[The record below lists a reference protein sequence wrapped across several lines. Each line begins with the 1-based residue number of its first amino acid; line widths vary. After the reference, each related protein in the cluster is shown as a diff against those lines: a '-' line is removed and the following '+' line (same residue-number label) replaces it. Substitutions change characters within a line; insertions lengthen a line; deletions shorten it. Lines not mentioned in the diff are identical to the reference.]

1 MIMKLFL
8 VPFIFFL
15 LQFLFFRLFSFFS
28 FYSSLCRFIFFEQLH
43 RRATSLTN
51 NATNIGQFAQL
62 SLIWIKSSRCMR
74 NKRTD
79 VHRECN
85 TVGNWF
91 VRVGKIILRRIR
103 EKEHERLSIKKYDAV
118 VFFFPSIRAQN
129 NSKNKRKTFS

>member
-1 MIMKLFL
+1 M
-8 VPFIFFL
+8 
-15 LQFLFFRLFSFFS
+15 
-28 FYSSLCRFIFFEQLH
+28 
-43 RRATSLTN
+43 SLTN

-85 TVGNWF
+85 TVGNRF

-103 EKEHERLSIKKYDAV
+103 EKERERLSIKKYDAV
-118 VFFFPSIRAQN
+118 VFFFPSIKAQN